1 MAPHSSTLA
10 WKIPWMEEPGRLQL
24 MGSLSGTQL
33 NDFTFTFH
41 FHALE
46 KGNGNPLQCA
56 YLENPRDWGASWA
69 AVYGVTQNQTRLK
82 RLSSSRVHKAS
93 ELLLR
98 VTPSY
103 FSSSNSDYRVV
114 YECVS
119 HLVMSDPL
127 WPHGL
132 YSPSGSSVHGILQER
147 ILE

>member
-1 MAPHSSTLA
+1 MIPLLLSSKSFLGEGNGN
-10 WKIPWMEEPGRLQL
+10 PLQCSCL
-24 MGSLSGTQL
+24 ENPRDWGASWAAVYRVAQSGTQL

-127 WPHGL
+127 
-132 YSPSGSSVHGILQER
+132 
-147 ILE
+147 